1 MFFFR
6 KYHFI
11 NFFFIFFILSNCK
24 LQEHRNTHGIAF
36 LENRSNKLISDTT
49 NKNDVVNILGLPQIK
64 DKDKEKKEIW
74 IYLERTLAKGK
85 YYELG
90 KHKLENNNVLYLTFN
105 KYGILSS
112 KEFLSKEKINKIS
125 FSKKFTENDIS
136 QKSFMQ
142 NFLQSIKTKMYG
154 NRK

>member
-1 MFFFR
+1 M
-6 KYHFI
+6 
-11 NFFFIFFILSNCK
+11 
-24 LQEHRNTHGIAF
+24 
-36 LENRSNKLISDTT
+36 
-49 NKNDVVNILGLPQIK
+49 
-64 DKDKEKKEIW
+64 
-74 IYLERTLAKGK
+74 AKGK